1 MISGGSHDQQLLST
15 ESLQKEKK
23 KKLGANFGAKA
34 LTTDGITLAVCSW
47 MSFSMTL
54 YLNLAI

>member
-23 KKLGANFGAKA
+23 KLGANFGAKA
-34 LTTDGITLAVCSW
+34 LTTDGITLAACSW